1 MAHPH
6 RGNSQ
11 GGLAMNRVK
20 EIRQAKGLNQ
30 RQLAEL
36 SHSPQSAVSN
46 IELGKWKAWPKVMQ
60 RIAQAL
66 RVRVEEL
73 FPEDKATNK

>member
-6 RGNSQ
+6 RGSSQ
-11 GGLAMNRVK
+11 GGLEMNRVK

-36 SHSPQSAVSN
+36 SHTPQSAVSN
-46 IELGKWKAWPKVMQ
+46 IELGRWQAWPKVMQ

>member
-1 MAHPH
+1 
-6 RGNSQ
+6 
-11 GGLAMNRVK
+11 MNRVK

-36 SHSPQSAVSN
+36 SHTPQSAVSN
-46 IELGKWKAWPKVMQ
+46 IELGRWKAWPEVMQ

-66 RVRVEEL
+66 GVCVEEL
-73 FPEDKATNK
+73 FPEDKATDK